1 MKLFNAADNVD
12 YDEDDELDDDED
24 DGKKFRVFLTTKS
37 LIKNASKSNK
47 IHAYATYKLIFE
59 GCPVLMDGNTD

>member
-1 MKLFNAADNVD
+1 MIIWTMKLFNAAHNVD

-24 DGKKFRVFLTTKS
+24 DGKKFRVFWTTKS

-47 IHAYATYKLIFE
+47 
-59 GCPVLMDGNTD
+59 LMHMHLTN

>member
-12 YDEDDELDDDED
+12 YDEDD
-24 DGKKFRVFLTTKS
+24 GKKFRVILTTKS

-47 IHAYATYKLIFE
+47 IHEYATYKLIFE